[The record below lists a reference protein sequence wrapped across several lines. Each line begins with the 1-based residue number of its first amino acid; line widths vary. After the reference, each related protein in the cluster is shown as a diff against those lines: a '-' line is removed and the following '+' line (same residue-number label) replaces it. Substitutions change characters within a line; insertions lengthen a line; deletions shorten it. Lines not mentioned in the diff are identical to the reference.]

1 MATVITPI
9 DFQSYSIFK
18 WRFSP
23 WAVCHRS
30 LNNKL
35 APSTPRSWHLEWP
48 RLKSK
53 LNITFSLTRCQAT
66 TLPAQFLSLDKV
78 EGFIRKRSTRQ
89 QNNIKKYCHHLLRF
103 RVKRARLLHLHCL
116 VQSLQFLWMYFW
128 DLWAIFDTFFYIKC
142 KQASAEKFVKLF
154 QFLR

>member
-78 EGFIRKRSTRQ
+78 EGFIRKRSTRR
-89 QNNIKKYCHHLLRF
+89 QNNKEILSSFTLI
-103 RVKRARLLHLHCL
+103 
-116 VQSLQFLWMYFW
+116 QSKACKAAAPALFGAIVAVYFW
-128 DLWAIFDTFFYIKC
+128 DLWAIFDTFFYIEC